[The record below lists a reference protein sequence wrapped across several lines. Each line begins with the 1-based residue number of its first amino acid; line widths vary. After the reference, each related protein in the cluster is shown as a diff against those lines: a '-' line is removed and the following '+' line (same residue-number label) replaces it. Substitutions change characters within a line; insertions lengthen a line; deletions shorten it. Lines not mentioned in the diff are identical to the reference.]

1 MGQDNRAGSDGT
13 QSIRRAIEILRQVA
27 RYGRSG
33 ARLVDV
39 TEALNLQRSTVH
51 RILLCMTAE
60 GLITQKTPG
69 IRYVMGPLAFELGLG
84 ATLREK
90 LREIARPSLQRIAS
104 ESGDVAFLSTR
115 SGIETVSIDYAEGT
129 FPIRAYTRQIGDR
142 RPIGFGAVGISMLA
156 LMPQEEAESLID
168 QGERALKT
176 FNGETSADALGRLDR
191 AKRRGYA
198 LHERQTMQLR
208 AIALAFRNPD
218 GEPFAAFSLCAIA
231 SRLKKHRIDEM
242 VDLIRKEIRITESA
256 LVADASSHR
265 ERRRTNS

>member
-1 MGQDNRAGSDGT
+1 MGQGKRAGNDGT
-13 QSIRRAIEILRQVA
+13 QSIRRAVEILRQVA

-51 RILLCMTAE
+51 RILQCMAAE

-84 ATLREK
+84 VTLREK
-90 LREIARPSLQRIAS
+90 LREISRPSLQRIAS
-104 ESGDVAFLSTR
+104 ESGDVAFLSIR
-115 SGIETVSIDYAEGT
+115 SGIETVTIDYAEGA
-129 FPIRAYTRQIGDR
+129 FPIKAYTRQIGDR

-156 LMPQEEAESLID
+156 LMPQHEAESLIN
-168 QGERALKT
+168 QGAHALKA
-176 FNGETSADALGRLDR
+176 FNNETSADALNRLDT

-198 LHERQTMQLR
+198 LHERPSMQLR

-242 VDLIRKEIRITESA
+242 ITLIKSEIAITESA
-256 LVADASSHR
+256 LISNASGHNI
-265 ERRRTNS
+265 RRRTN

>member
-1 MGQDNRAGSDGT
+1 MAQSQHSTIEGT
-13 QSIRRAIEILRQVA
+13 QSIRRAVEILRQVA
-27 RYGRSG
+27 RYGRGG

-39 TEALNLQRSTVH
+39 TEALGIQRSTAH
-51 RILLCMTAE
+51 RILQCLADE
-60 GLITQKTPG
+60 GLVTQKSPG

-84 ATLREK
+84 ATLRER
-90 LREIARPSLQRIAS
+90 LREIARPSLQRIANQ
-104 ESGDVAFLSTR
+104 SGDVAFLSIR

-176 FNGETSADALGRLDR
+176 FNGETSADALERLVK

-198 LHERQTMQLR
+198 LHERQSMQLR
-208 AIALAFRNPD
+208 AIALAFKNPD
-218 GEPFAAFSLCAIA
+218 GEPFASFSLCAIA

-256 LVADASSHR
+256 LAADASGATR
-265 ERRRTNS
+265 QRRHQQ